1 MPPFYWDAKTGLI
14 LTVQHGST
22 LCMIYCSMYPFK
34 NIFPKK
40 SWDCFLGRTHTGTFH
55 ARIVQISTSKGGSN
69 YRFCGYWYWKHNF
82 FNGQLCKGDIGQNFE
97 KVKKNGQGALTS
109 QNKQKQIL
117 KLLLA
122 SPGAPGVLKEP
133 KGPKDYNHDPFLH

>member
-1 MPPFYWDAKTGLI
+1 LWLLI
-14 LTVQHGST
+14 LKT
-22 LCMIYCSMYPFK
+22 
-34 NIFPKK
+34 
-40 SWDCFLGRTHTGTFH
+40 
-55 ARIVQISTSKGGSN
+55 
-69 YRFCGYWYWKHNF
+69 
-82 FNGQLCKGDIGQNFE
+82 QLFQWPTGDIGQNFE